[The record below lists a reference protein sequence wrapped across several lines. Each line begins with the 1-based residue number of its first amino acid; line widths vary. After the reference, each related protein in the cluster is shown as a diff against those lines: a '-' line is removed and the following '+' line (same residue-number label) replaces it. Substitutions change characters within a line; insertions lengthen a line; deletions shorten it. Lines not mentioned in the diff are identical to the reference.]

1 MSGQTPFFSAVH
13 RFLLCGNEDDPS
25 APAPSDA
32 VFGAWRTEKLS
43 GFFLL
48 VIQCLVEND
57 ADEDQKNSQD
67 KKFQTGFLGVKC
79 GQEINKLKQKSAD
92 EKQRD

>member
-1 MSGQTPFFSAVH
+1 MIH
-13 RFLLCGNEDDPS
+13 LLLLHLMLFLEHGELRSYLD
-25 APAPSDA
+25 
-32 VFGAWRTEKLS
+32 
-43 GFFLL
+43 FFLL

-67 KKFQTGFLGVKC
+67 KKFQAGFLGVKC